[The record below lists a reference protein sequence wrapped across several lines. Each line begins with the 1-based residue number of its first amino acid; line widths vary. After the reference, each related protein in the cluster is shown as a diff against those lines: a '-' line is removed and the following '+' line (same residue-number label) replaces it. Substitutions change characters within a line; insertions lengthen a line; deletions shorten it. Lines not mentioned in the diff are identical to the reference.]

1 MKESPITVKI
11 LTVIIFAGGAVQ
23 VGVDGGGT
31 DAGVSWGL
39 LQAVSSSSAQM
50 NPTTPRYGLTG
61 QRLGNTILV

>member
-1 MKESPITVKI
+1 MKI
-11 LTVIIFAGGAVQ
+11 LTVIIFGSSAVE
-23 VGVDGGGT
+23 VGVNGGGT
-31 DAGVSWGL
+31 GAGVSFDLL